1 MKAPAVCIPVTSY
14 FSSVTT
20 AHQGVS
26 ATGTGAGT
34 VPSSLTSSPAAFRLA

>member
-1 MKAPAVCIPVTSY
+1 MKAPAVCIPVTS
-14 FSSVTT
+14 